1 MPDWS
6 QFQHQSFIWPK
17 SVQFEA
23 HLDIFSQI
31 FDHSSGHWKKNSR
44 LPEQTL
50 DRRYKVFS
58 VLIGS

>member
-31 FDHSSGHWKKNSR
+31 FESAVRSR
-44 LPEQTL
+44 MYVFFLIYSIYKQFLFL
-50 DRRYKVFS
+50 D
-58 VLIGS
+58 LTD